1 MIKKFYETTRP
12 EPGKAR
18 IHYGKADDSKIAY
31 EIAHGVNTRTSL
43 VVRYHVVDVRD
54 GFTGRSCTPLDLG
67 GGGGCQFHYQTIL
80 FNLEMQYPVII
91 TTIILLNP
99 S

>member
-67 GGGGCQFHYQTIL
+67 GGGGGGANFIIKPFCSIWKGNIL
-80 FNLEMQYPVII
+80 SSLPQ
-91 TTIILLNP
+91 
-99 S
+99 

>member
-54 GFTGRSCTPLDLG
+54 GFPGRSCTPLDLG
-67 GGGGCQFHYQTIL
+67 WGSGGGGGGGGGGGNFIIKSIL
-80 FNLEMQYPVII
+80 FNLEMQ
-91 TTIILLNP
+91 
-99 S
+99 

>member
-43 VVRYHVVDVRD
+43 VVRYHVVDVRG

-67 GGGGCQFHYQTIL
+67 GGGVPISLSNHFVQFGKAISCHHYHNNST
-80 FNLEMQYPVII
+80 EP
-91 TTIILLNP
+91 
-99 S
+99 

>member
-54 GFTGRSCTPLDLG
+54 GFTGRSCTLLDLG
-67 GGGGCQFHYQTIL
+67 GGGGGPISLSNHFVQFGNAISCHHYH
-80 FNLEMQYPVII
+80 N
-91 TTIILLNP
+91 N
-99 S
+99 SGC